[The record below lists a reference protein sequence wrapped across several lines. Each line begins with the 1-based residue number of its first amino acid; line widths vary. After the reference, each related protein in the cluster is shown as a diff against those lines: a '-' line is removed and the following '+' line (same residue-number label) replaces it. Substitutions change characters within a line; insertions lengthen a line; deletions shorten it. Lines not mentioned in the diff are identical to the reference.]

1 MGQLSATQQRVTEL
15 SLELQGAAVRT
26 VELHALADRQAQ
38 ERAAALN
45 ALADREQQL
54 GALQASTSWRITRP
68 LRWLGAWL
76 RGQHVKRAP

>member
-1 MGQLSATQQRVTEL
+1 
-15 SLELQGAAVRT
+15 
-26 VELHALADRQAQ
+26 LHALADRQAQ

-45 ALADREQQL
+45 ALADRERQL
-54 GALQASTSWRITRP
+54 GALQATTSWRITRP